1 MNMTKTLL
9 YLAKEPFSDGVKHD
23 LQSFSNYDIT
33 IYACNPGYVD
43 YYKLLGYNVITYSN
57 LFDGVDMRFDAT
69 IGNPPYQK
77 GKNSNFYVEFI
88 DTAAQHTREGGR
100 VSLIV
105 PNRFILPHTPACKS
119 ILSQYKV
126 SKMYV
131 DVNKHFP
138 GVGTKI
144 GMFVGEVC
152 ATGHSGFIDVELSDG
167 NVIKWDGIEPIIPS
181 RNPTMEGINEW
192 SELRV
197 KNNYNIVSK
206 QPTHTNDFVYVC
218 RQWKTKDGVP
228 YFDAEV
234 GPSDDKRDG
243 KYILTNKPQELCE
256 FLRSTPI
263 AGKLHKLFGDQ
274 MNIWPF
280 LWDYLP
286 TYP

>member
-1 MNMTKTLL
+1 MNNTLL
-9 YLAKEPFSDGVKHD
+9 IVGDPRGNHTLAALKKYSPES
-23 LQSFSNYDIT
+23 IT
-33 IYACNPGYVD
+33 VWEHPDNHYTIHQLCD
-43 YYKLLGYNVITYSN
+43 RINVIDDIDKLS
-57 LFDGVDMRFDAT
+57 DMRFNAT

-88 DTAAQHTREGGR
+88 DVAARHTIEGGR

-152 ATGHSGFIDVELSDG
+152 SSGHTGLIDVELADG

-181 RNPTMEGINEW
+181 RNPTLDGINEW
-192 SELRV
+192 QSLRV
-197 KNNYNIVSK
+197 KNDYIIVNK
-206 QPTHTNDFVYVC
+206 QPTDHDDFVYVC
-218 RQWKTKDGVP
+218 RQWKTQKGVP

-234 GPSDDKRDG
+234 GRNDNKRDG
-243 KYILTNKPQELCE
+243 KYILTEKPQELCNY
-256 FLRSTPI
+256 LRSTDI
-263 AGKLHKLFGDQ
+263 AGKIHKLFGDQ

-280 LWDYLP
+280 LWQYLP
-286 TYP
+286 TCP